1 MNQVVNHPPLL
12 SVERVSVDLPTARG
26 NLRAVDQVDLRI
38 GLGQTL
44 GIVGESGCGK
54 TMLSRAILQLL
65 PKKAKLTGRVMFD
78 GHDLTKLDRESL
90 RKLRGRSLAVV
101 FQDPMTSLNPVLTIG
116 SQLMETLHEHLEL
129 DSSAARQRSL
139 ELLAAVGIPAPE
151 QRLKQ
156 YPHQLSGGMRQRVAI
171 AIALSC
177 EPKLLIADEP
187 TTALDVTIQ
196 AQILDLLARE
206 QRRRHMTM
214 ILITHDL
221 GVVAGRTDEV
231 VVMYG
236 GRIVE
241 RAPTKVLF
249 KQMLMPYTEA
259 LLEAIPK
266 IDAPPHTRLA
276 AISGRPPD
284 PTQPLRGCSFSP
296 RCRYADMRCRNEK
309 PALVSADRPDHTYA
323 CFHPIRVAAGV
334 EA

>member
-1 MNQVVNHPPLL
+1 
-12 SVERVSVDLPTARG
+12 
-26 NLRAVDQVDLRI
+26 
-38 GLGQTL
+38 
-44 GIVGESGCGK
+44 
-54 TMLSRAILQLL
+54 
-65 PKKAKLTGRVMFD
+65 MFD
-78 GHDLTKLDRESL
+78 GQDLVSLDREKL
-90 RKLRGRSLAVV
+90 RKLRARSIAVV

-116 SQLMETLHEHLEL
+116 SQIMETLQEHLGL
-129 DSSAARQRSL
+129 DAAAARQRSL
-139 ELLAAVGIPAPE
+139 KLLAEVGIPAPE

-231 VVMYG
+231 AVMYAG
-236 GRIVE
+236 KVVE
-241 RAPTKVLF
+241 RAPTPALF
-249 KQMLMPYTEA
+249 KKMRMPYTEA
-259 LLEAIPK
+259 LLAAIPK
-266 IDAPPHTRLA
+266 LDAAPHTALP

-284 PTQPLRGCSFSP
+284 PTRPMKGCSFAP
-296 RCRYADMRCRNEK
+296 RCRYAD
-309 PALVSADRPDHTYA
+309 V
-323 CFHPIRVAAGV
+323 
-334 EA
+334 

>member
-1 MNQVVNHPPLL
+1 
-12 SVERVSVDLPTARG
+12 
-26 NLRAVDQVDLRI
+26 
-38 GLGQTL
+38 
-44 GIVGESGCGK
+44 
-54 TMLSRAILQLL
+54 
-65 PKKAKLTGRVMFD
+65 
-78 GHDLTKLDRESL
+78 
-90 RKLRGRSLAVV
+90 
-101 FQDPMTSLNPVLTIG
+101 MTSLNPVLTIG
-116 SQLMETLHEHLEL
+116 SQLIETMQEHLEL
-129 DSSAARQRSL
+129 DAPAATQRSL

-221 GVVAGRTDEV
+221 GVVAGRTDDT

-241 RAPTKVLF
+241 RAPTAVLF
-249 KQMLMPYTEA
+249 KQMLHA
-259 LLEAIPK
+259 LHRGAAGGDP
-266 IDAPPHTRLA
+266 AHRRRPHTRLP

-284 PTQPLRGCSFSP
+284 PTQPMRGCSFSP
-296 RCRYADMRCRNEK
+296 RCRYADGRCRK
-309 PALVSADRPDHTYA
+309 RSRRCRADRPDHTYA
-323 CFHPIRVAAGV
+323 CFHPIRVAAGA

>member
-1 MNQVVNHPPLL
+1 VSGAPLL
-12 SVERVSVDLPTARG
+12 AVEDVTVDLPTPRG
-26 NLRAVDQVDLRI
+26 PLRAVDGVDLTLSTGR
-38 GLGQTL
+38 TL

-54 TMLSRAILQLL
+54 TMLSRVILQLL
-65 PKKAKLTGRVMFD
+65 PKKARLSGRVMFD
-78 GHDLTKLDRESL
+78 GQDLARIDRERL
-90 RKLRGRSLAVV
+90 RRLRGRSLAVV

-116 SQLMETLHEHLEL
+116 TQLGETLQEHLEF
-129 DSSAARQRSL
+129 DAVHARTRSA

-151 QRLKQ
+151 QRLAQ

-206 QRRRHMTM
+206 QRRRHMAM

-231 VVMYG
+231 AVMYA
-236 GRIVE
+236 GRVVE
-241 RAPTKVLF
+241 RAPTPALF
-249 KQMLMPYTEA
+249 RAMRMPYTEA
-259 LLEAIPK
+259 LLAAIPK
-266 IDAPPHTRLA
+266 LDAAPHTPLP

-284 PTQPLRGCSFSP
+284 PTRPLKGCSFAP
-296 RCRYADMRCRNEK
+296 RCRYALARCQQEK
-309 PALVSADRPDHTYA
+309 PVLTASRLADHQYA
-323 CFHPIRVAAGV
+323 CFHPIRLAAG
-334 EA
+334 ADA

>member
-1 MNQVVNHPPLL
+1 MTQPALL
-12 SVERVSVDLPTARG
+12 SVQDISVDLPTPRG
-26 NLRAVDQVDLRI
+26 NLRAVDHVDLTI
-38 GLGQTL
+38 GAGRTL

-54 TMLSRAILQLL
+54 TMLSRSILQLL
-65 PKKAKLTGRVMFD
+65 PKKARLSGRVMFE
-78 GHDLTKLDRESL
+78 GQDLVRLDPERL

-116 SQLMETLHEHLEL
+116 TQLVETLQEHLEL
-129 DSSAARQRSL
+129 DSVAARKRST

-151 QRLKQ
+151 QRLTQ

-206 QRRRHMTM
+206 QRRRHMAM
-214 ILITHDL
+214 IIITHDL

-231 VVMYG
+231 AVMYA

-241 RAPTKVLF
+241 RAPTSVLF
-249 KQMLMPYTEA
+249 KKMHMPYTQA
-259 LLEAIPK
+259 LLAAIPK
-266 IDAPPHTRLA
+266 IDATPHTPLE

-284 PTQPLRGCSFSP
+284 PTRPIQGCSFSP
-296 RCRYADMRCRNEK
+296 RCRYAAGLCYREK
-309 PALVSADRPDHTYA
+309 PVLTAAESLEHQFA
-323 CFHPIRVAAGV
+323 CFHPILTPPGIDA
-334 EA
+334 